1 MAGETISVL
10 LNNIWAAFR
19 RVGISED
26 LRIIE
31 HVAACLL
38 EQERVSLTSNLP
50 RKLSGV
56 NDFSETEVVGWLQS
70 ASEQAGGA
78 AELFDR
84 HVLFRLPE
92 MLKGGRYPTPRH
104 IVQLM
109 VDLAETEPKQVADFA
124 CGSGGLLVN
133 SAGGD
138 LYGVE
143 ISPEWARLARANALL
158 HGKQAD
164 MREGNALSAVRKD
177 ELFDGIVMN
186 PPFGETVR
194 SDYGTRSETALN
206 ALALAHLAEDGRAAL
221 LAPSGLLFSG
231 STKERDFRSR
241 AIDDHHLEAVVT
253 LPDDAIQPYSTLRT
267 HLLLVHKVSPTDNAI
282 TWFLRPL
289 FDGYISGRG
298 RDLTRDPQQPND
310 LMLVKQAVA
319 ANRQAAEAAP
329 GVPFTI
335 QVLQQ
340 DESLLGLLLR
350 PVPGAVLVSARYL
363 PAKRTDDSE
372 EPAILVLEVQQDG
385 VRQFWQRPIDTDD
398 GIELVNQ
405 PDELIRERLGL
416 KKPDRLPRPL
426 FLNQSSASGQSLMPE
441 NAMGQGIIV
450 KSLPTQP
457 AQLMGVAVSRRTLRE
472 VDYSLEPDRY
482 LREPEVRA
490 ELRLPHDILRD
501 IRNRQTELGERMT
514 QLAGW
519 LVPEPPAETR
529 IPSPILAG
537 QPFGQLDQLQNS
549 IWETIASMTEP
560 IPGETDQLTAKPF
573 TAQDIQGHNADA
585 GDDGVRLALDIFEAM
600 GLIVPMTIKHPK
612 TSEPL
617 RFYRRTQ
624 ENDIWRRTQQEG
636 DA

>member
-1 MAGETISVL
+1 MADKTIPAL
-10 LNNIWAAFR
+10 LNDVWAAFR
-19 RVGISED
+19 RVGITED

-31 HVAACLL
+31 HVAAFLL
-38 EQERVSLTSNLP
+38 EQGAITLTGELP
-50 RKLSGV
+50 RKPS
-56 NDFSETEVVGWLQS
+56 DSSEFSESEVRGWLRS

-109 VDLAETEPKQVADFA
+109 VDLVDTERKHVADFA

-133 SAGGD
+133 SAGSD

-164 MREGNALSAVRKD
+164 IREGNALSAVGKD

-206 ALALAHLAEDGRAAL
+206 ALALAYLAEDGRAAL

-253 LPDDAIQPYSTLRT
+253 LPDDAIQPYSSLRT
-267 HLLLVHKVSPTDNAI
+267 HLLLVHKVTPEEDTL

-319 ANRQAAEAAP
+319 ASRQAAETTT
-329 GVPFTI
+329 GIPFTI

-340 DESLLGLLLR
+340 DEAFLGVLLR
-350 PVPGAVLVSARYL
+350 PVAGAILVGARYL
-363 PAKRTDDSE
+363 PAKTTDDSE
-372 EPAILVLEVQQDG
+372 EPAILVFEVQQDG
-385 VRQFWQRPIDTDD
+385 VRQFWQRPVEADG
-398 GIELVNQ
+398 GIELVDR
-405 PDELIRERLGL
+405 PDELTRERLGL
-416 KKPDRLPRPL
+416 KKSEPLPRPL
-426 FLNQSSASGQSLMPE
+426 FLNLSSASGQSLTPE

-472 VDYSLEPDRY
+472 FDYSLEPDRY

-501 IRNRQTELGERMT
+501 IRNRQAELGERMT
-514 QLAGW
+514 QLAGL
-519 LVPEPPAETR
+519 LVPESPAERR
-529 IPSPILAG
+529 IPSPVMSG
-537 QPFGQLDQLQNS
+537 QPFGHLDHLQHS
-549 IWETIASMTEP
+549 IWKTIASMTEP
-560 IPGETDQLTAKPF
+560 ILDEKDQRTAKPF
-573 TAQDIQGHNADA
+573 TVQDILGQNVDA
-585 GDDGVRLALDIFEAM
+585 GDDAVRLALDIFEAM
-600 GLIVPMTIKHPK
+600 GLIVPITIKHPK
-612 TSEPL
+612 SSEPL

-624 ENDIWRRTQQEG
+624 ENDIWRRMQQEG